1 MRDEPTKVQVGRG
14 GPLCAFPILTTATVT
29 GAGSSF
35 DAIGGR
41 VTFQAV
47 GAVSTS
53 TGAATIA
60 VQVSNDNAN
69 WLTLGTI
76 TLALTTTSSSDG
88 FASDA
93 PWAFVR
99 GNVTAISGTGAAV
112 SLIVAH

>member
-1 MRDEPTKVQVGRG
+1 MFDAAAIRSDTLLAEV
-14 GPLCAFPILTTATVT
+14 TAT
-29 GAGSSF
+29 GAGNSVRSIRG
-35 DAIGGR
+35 AS
-41 VTFQAV
+41 TFQASGSV
-47 GAVSTS
+47 ASA

-60 VQVSNDNAN
+60 VQVSDDNIN

-99 GNVTAISGTGAAV
+99 GNVTAISGTGAAI
-112 SLIVAH
+112 SLIVAR